1 MKDFQTFFF
10 FSLYLEIFISR
21 FNSNFIF
28 NRICLKTQ
36 NSCKRIQKWTYW
48 RKPGKPEKSKKWFC
62 LFNDYKYIYKRFE
75 ALIFPFFWPFIVC
88 KNHQN
93 LLKQSY
99 YSVNWLWRCH
109 QFEFGSCFP
118 PYFPPNHNGVKTFF
132 EVAFEF
138 SLKLNSQDSLKI
150 LFLDIFQGYEKNLYS
165 QLNALNDSLH

>member
-1 MKDFQTFFF
+1 MV
-10 FSLYLEIFISR
+10 LFIQWLQ
-21 FNSNFIF
+21 
-28 NRICLKTQ
+28 ICL
-36 NSCKRIQKWTYW
+36 
-48 RKPGKPEKSKKWFC
+48 
-62 LFNDYKYIYKRFE
+62 YKRFE
-75 ALIFPFFWPFIVC
+75 ALIFQFFWPFIVC

-150 LFLDIFQGYEKNLYS
+150 LFFWIFFRAMRKIFICNWMLSMTHSTKFHQKFQSKTNFFLGFCILKKE
-165 QLNALNDSLH
+165 A